1 MDFAPAQMTMTGV
14 WASSSRS
21 AEMSMVVSAPRWT
34 PPMPPVAK
42 IFMPAMCAIIIVVV
56 TVVAPSSPRA
66 MSTGR
71 SRRLAL
77 ATSWPFLP
85 RCSISSGESPALRRP
100 PIMAIVAGTAPFS
113 RIIFSTFSAVSTFW
127 G

>member
-1 MDFAPAQMTMTGV
+1 
-14 WASSSRS
+14 
-21 AEMSMVVSAPRWT
+21 
-34 PPMPPVAK
+34 MPPVANTE
-42 IFMPAMCAIIIVVV
+42 MPAMWAIIMVVV

-77 ATSWPFLP
+77 VMAMPFLP
-85 RCSISSGESPALRRP
+85 KYSISPALRPAFSRP
-100 PIMAIVAGTAPFS
+100 PMMAMVAGTAPFS
-113 RIIFSTFSAVSTFW
+113 RMIFSTARAVSTFL